1 MMIASVLHTFNILP
15 DGEQRFDPETDTLSG
30 LIWYVF
36 SLYHQVD
43 VYIPVLL
50 IVRRV
55 DSLVES
61 FPAQWKRKL

>member
-15 DGEQRFDPETDTLSG
+15 NGEQRFEPETDTLSG

-43 VYIPVLL
+43 VYLPVLL
-50 IVRRV
+50 IVRPV

-61 FPAQWKRKL
+61 LPAQWKRKL